1 MSGEGALL
9 LVWRRHRR
17 LIGALLAGLAVVLAL
32 AAFAIPFAGL
42 SLGKSA
48 GLVAALLIT
57 AEVLAALALLAFGR
71 DLYDKL
77 LELRDSLK
85 EPDDER

>member
-9 LVWRRHRR
+9 VLWRRHRR
-17 LIGALLAGLAVVLAL
+17 RIGAALAGVAVLLAL

-42 SLGKSA
+42 SLGQSA
-48 GLVAALLIT
+48 GLIAALLVT
-57 AEVLAALALLAFGR
+57 AEVLAALALFAFGR

-85 EPDDER
+85 EPDGDS